1 MKSFLVSGFL
11 ILALTLVTNTSWA
24 DTAVSMTTAE
34 YDALMAKISNA
45 GRWGA
50 DDELGTLNNIT
61 PARSAAA
68 AALVTQG
75 ISVSLS
81 LEIDK
86 VKSPLNENPLE
97 HQLYTALFAGHEV
110 AGDTYSVT
118 YHGTAHSH
126 LDGLAHWAY
135 KGHFYNNVPYAVAK
149 PTGAEKLGV
158 QNIGERGVVSR
169 GVLIDMPRHFG
180 KEWLEPGYA
189 ITIADF
195 EAWEKDNDVTIGAG
209 DVLLVRT
216 GRWLVTPTGAFA
228 GLHASTIAWLKER
241 DVAMLGCDGVSD
253 VVPSGVEDVVNPV
266 HTLVIAGLGMPMM
279 DNLGLEAV
287 AAEAVKQ
294 KRSTFLFM
302 AAPLRIPGGT
312 GAPINPLAVF

>member
-1 MKSFLVSGFL
+1 MKRNLVAVLFLPAL
-11 ILALTLVTNTSWA
+11 ILLSGQSLA
-24 DTAVSMTTAE
+24 AVPATMTTPE
-34 YDALMAKISNA
+34 YEALMAKITNT

-50 DDELGTLNNIT
+50 EDELGTLNTIT
-61 PARSAAA
+61 PERSAAA

-81 LEIDK
+81 LELDK
-86 VKSPLNENPLE
+86 VKSPINENPLE

-110 AGDTYSVT
+110 AGDTYTVT

-169 GVLIDMPRHFG
+169 GVLVDMPRHFG

-195 EAWEKDNDVTIGAG
+195 EAWEKANGVTVGAG

-216 GRWLVTPTGAFA
+216 GRWLVAPTGAFA

-253 VVPSGVEDVVNPV
+253 VVPSGVEGVVNPV

-279 DNLGLEAV
+279 DNLGLDAV
-287 AAEAVKQ
+287 AAEAAKQ